1 MDTLIITLDSWGHKE
16 LREYLM
22 SLKGILDVKIENDDL
37 LAIYLRYDCNV
48 ITPKMIKNEIL
59 LFLDIMKFPSMFSF
73 DKCFKEKTSIY
84 TIIRDDLCCEW
95 CFKEAIEDLFDIDG
109 IEKVESNF
117 NDDYLTKSYDKREK
131 IIIRVNYNP
140 ALVSEDEMKRIESQL
155 TI

>member
-1 MDTLIITLDSWGHKE
+1 MDTLIITFDSWGHKE
-16 LREYLM
+16 LRKYLM
-22 SLKGILDVKIENDDL
+22 SLKGILDVKVEDDDL
-37 LAIYLRYDCNV
+37 LVIYLKYDCNV

-59 LFLDIMKFPSMFSF
+59 LFLDIMKVPSIYSF
-73 DKCFKEKTSIY
+73 DKCFKVKTSIY

-131 IIIRVNYNP
+131 IIIKVNYNP
-140 ALVSEDEMKRIESQL
+140 ELISEDAMKQIESQL